1 MILIRAAF
9 MPPIQSQLEVTEV
22 GKAERQQSFWSA
34 GGRLRGGYRSGVL
47 VSIGLVY
54 LTVLLGVST
63 RATAAGLACNANWPL
78 CDGGLLNLFPATMP
92 SAFEWI
98 HRVIAMFA
106 GFAIVGTAAL
116 AYRNGASRRIMGVIA
131 AGTLLLPLQVIL
143 GRETVV
149 SFVPEVLAAHYWTAM
164 AIYGLFVT
172 AAVWA
177 YADAASFKHVRR
189 ALLGGLVLLPAVV
202 TLGPPV
208 VSVYTAPIQ
217 AAQYA
222 VLLPAFAALLFAGIT
237 GWRLAPER
245 SGFRALLL
253 TGAGLLP
260 VVVYLMRQSIV
271 QPPDSFISV
280 SYPVGILL
288 LFVVVGAATV
298 QSYRTTP
305 DPAA

>member
-1 MILIRAAF
+1 ML
-9 MPPIQSQLEVTEV
+9 PIQRCHQVTDV
-22 GKAERQQSFWSA
+22 GKTEGRRSVRRS
-34 GGRLRGGYRSGVL
+34 GGRLGVSYRSVVL
-47 VSIGLVY
+47 LSIGMVY

-106 GFAIVGTAAL
+106 GFAIVGSAVL
-116 AYRNGASRRIMGVIA
+116 AYRDGAPRRIMGVIA
-131 AGTLLLPLQVIL
+131 LGTLLLPLQVIL
-143 GRETVV
+143 GRETVL

-177 YADAASFKHVRR
+177 YSDAASFRHVRW
-189 ALLGGLVLLPAVV
+189 ALVAGLGLLPAVV
-202 TLGPPV
+202 ILGPPV
-208 VSVYTAPIQ
+208 IGTYTAPIQ

-222 VLLPAFAALLFAGIT
+222 VLLPAFAALLFAGIV
-237 GWRLAPER
+237 GWRLEPNR
-245 SGFRALLL
+245 SGFRALLAVG
-253 TGAGLLP
+253 TGLLP

-271 QPPDSFISV
+271 SSADSVFSV
-280 SYPVGILL
+280 TYPFAAIG
-288 LFVVVGAATV
+288 LFLVVGAAAV
-298 QSYRTTP
+298 QSYRGSP
-305 DPAA
+305 RPA

>member
-1 MILIRAAF
+1 M
-9 MPPIQSQLEVTEV
+9 
-22 GKAERQQSFWSA
+22 
-34 GGRLRGGYRSGVL
+34 
-47 VSIGLVY
+47 VY

-106 GFAIVGTAAL
+106 GFAIVGSAAL
-116 AYRNGASRRIMGVIA
+116 AYRDGAPRRIMGVIA
-131 AGTLLLPLQVIL
+131 LGTLLLPLQVIL
-143 GRETVV
+143 GRETVL

-177 YADAASFKHVRR
+177 YSDAASFRHVRW
-189 ALLGGLVLLPAVV
+189 ALFGGLALLPAVV
-202 TLGPPV
+202 ILGPPV
-208 VSVYTAPIQ
+208 IGTYTAPIQ

-222 VLLPAFAALLFAGIT
+222 VLLPAFAALLFAGIV
-237 GWRLAPER
+237 GWRLEPDR
-245 SGFRALLL
+245 SGFRAFLAV
-253 TGAGLLP
+253 GAGLLP

-271 QPPDSFISV
+271 SPADSVFSV
-280 SYPVGILL
+280 TYPFAAIV
-288 LFVVVGAATV
+288 LFLVVGAAAV
-298 QSYRTTP
+298 QSHRSSPRPT
-305 DPAA
+305 